1 MTLFHSIDPLVTD
14 ISAEVLDAQRRVNQL
29 LTQFP
34 QPDVLTPQGLAQL
47 RANNAPPQ
55 PAPLLTPYDVTIA
68 GPGGDLRLHIFTP
81 AGSARAVIVRIH
93 GGGWAAGAPEDDEA
107 LNDQIA
113 RRCQVAIVSPD
124 YRLVPESSISH
135 QIDECVAAT
144 RWAAAQAHERFGT
157 SRLLLAGTSSG
168 AYLAAT
174 ILLRLRDAAE
184 PGFTSIVGV
193 HLDCGAYDLS
203 GTPSVR
209 TSTNSSLVLS
219 RSLIDGL
226 MELGLPS
233 VDPESRRDPSL
244 SPLYADLIGL
254 PPALFT
260 VGSLDPLR
268 DDALFLAARWRLAGN
283 PADLD
288 VWPEGAH
295 SFTNM
300 GTPLATVALDRT
312 TSWISA
318 LLDRTEQGS

>member
-1 MTLFHSIDPLVTD
+1 M
-14 ISAEVLDAQRRVNQL
+14 
-29 LTQFP
+29 
-34 QPDVLTPQGLAQL
+34 
-47 RANNAPPQ
+47 
-55 PAPLLTPYDVTIA
+55 
-68 GPGGDLRLHIFTP
+68 
-81 AGSARAVIVRIH
+81 
-93 GGGWAAGAPEDDEA
+93 
-107 LNDQIA
+107 
-113 RRCQVAIVSPD
+113 AIVSPD

-135 QIDECVAAT
+135 QIDESVAAI
-144 RWAAAQAHERFGT
+144 RWAAAQAHEHFGT
-157 SRLLLAGTSSG
+157 SRLLLVGTSSG
-168 AYLAAT
+168 AYLAVT
-174 ILLRLRDAAE
+174 TLLRLRDAAE

-203 GTPSVR
+203 GTPSER

-233 VDPESRRDPSL
+233 MDPESRRDPSH

-295 SFTNM
+295 AFTNM